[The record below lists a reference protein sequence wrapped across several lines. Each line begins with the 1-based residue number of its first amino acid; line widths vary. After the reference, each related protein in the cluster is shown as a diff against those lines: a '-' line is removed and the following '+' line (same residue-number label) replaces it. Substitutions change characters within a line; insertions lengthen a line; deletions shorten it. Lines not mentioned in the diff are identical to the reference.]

1 MDPERNGSKAYFG
14 SSLELKCLFFFG
26 AALALVITISFV
38 LYFRVTKTQIDT
50 QNPLM
55 GKLLA
60 EREFLLIHLRVLLA
74 QDQESDPLSAS
85 ESLDMNEFI
94 DSMAMQS
101 EALGGDDDS
110 RSFQRRLIRVRGNK
124 PSEND
129 VPQNDFERDLISRL
143 QSVTAPGEGPASA
156 ERTDESGQYHYYQ
169 PLRIERSCLTCHQES
184 FADSPVALGSLA
196 GVIHVVIPE
205 PPARKEITRLWALLL
220 GAAIITAFL
229 GLIAFYIVIRWV
241 IIKPLRSLRDVSE
254 AISRGDITK
263 RAELHTGDEFET
275 LSVAFN
281 RMLRHLVATQEKL
294 RSTNIEL
301 ETKVDELAKQS
312 LKLFETNKVKSD
324 FLTTMSHELRTP
336 LNSILGFSEVLGA
349 IQTLDER
356 QKRYVGN
363 INKSGQVLL
372 NMINDILDMAR
383 LEAGRLEVAPSRFKI
398 GTIITAQVDMA
409 RPLADRKRLDL
420 TAEMEDD
427 LPALFQ
433 DESRIQQI
441 VNNLLSNAIKFT
453 PEGGRIRVEVR
464 RVLLTDDTPK
474 NGEEKSDMPLQ
485 AEESLNAAEPLL
497 EIRVIDTGVG
507 IAEEDRQLIFEKF
520 RQAGHSPSETDAMTR
535 EHTGSGLGLSIV
547 HELCRLLE
555 GEIYVE
561 SKLGFGSV
569 FIVVLPWELQSP
581 IVSESPI
588 ASDIR
593 EFSRTGTLRKPS

>member
-1 MDPERNGSKAYFG
+1 MDSERNGSKAYFG

-60 EREFLLIHLRVLLA
+60 EREFLLIHLRVLLT
-74 QDQESDPLSAS
+74 QDQESAPLSAS
-85 ESLDMNEFI
+85 ESLDLNEFI

-101 EALGGDDDS
+101 EALGGGDDS

-129 VPQNDFERDLISRL
+129 APQDDFERNFIDRL
-143 QSVTAPGEGPASA
+143 QSVTVPGEGPASA
-156 ERTDESGQYHYYQ
+156 ERTDEDGRYHYYQ

-184 FADSPVALGSLA
+184 LTDSPLALGSLA

-349 IQTLDER
+349 IQTLDDR

-464 RVLLTDDTPK
+464 RVLLADDGPK
-474 NGEEKSDMPLQ
+474 NGEETSDAPLSH
-485 AEESLNAAEPLL
+485 EDSLNAAEPLL

-520 RQAGHSPSETDAMTR
+520 RQAGPSPSETDAMTR

-547 HELCRLLE
+547 RELCRLLE

-569 FIVVLPWELQSP
+569 FIVILPWELQSP
-581 IVSESPI
+581 IASESPI

-593 EFSRTGTLRKPS
+593 EFSRTGALRKPS

>member
-1 MDPERNGSKAYFG
+1 MDSERNDSRAYFG

-26 AALALVITISFV
+26 VALALVITISFV

-50 QNPLM
+50 QNPMM
-55 GKLLA
+55 GKLLS
-60 EREFLLIHLRVLLA
+60 EREFLLIHLRVLLTRDA
-74 QDQESDPLSAS
+74 SADSLTAS
-85 ESLDMNEFI
+85 ENLDLNEFI

-101 EALGGDDDS
+101 ESLGGVDDS
-110 RSFQRRLIRVRGNK
+110 RSFQRRLIRVRDHR

-129 VPQNDFERDLISRL
+129 RPQDEFEKNLIERL
-143 QSVTAPGEGPASA
+143 QSAPIPAEGPQSA
-156 ERTDESGQYHYYQ
+156 ERTDEAGRYHYYQ
-169 PLRIERSCLTCHQES
+169 PLRIERSCLTCHQENGT
-184 FADSPVALGSLA
+184 DSPVALGSLA

-312 LKLFETNKVKSD
+312 LKLFETNKIKSD
-324 FLTTMSHELRTP
+324 FMATMSHELRTP
-336 LNSILGFSEVLGA
+336 LNSILGFSEVLGS
-349 IQTLDER
+349 IQTLDDR

-363 INKSGQVLL
+363 INTSGQVLL

-383 LEAGRLEVAPSRFKI
+383 LEAGRLEVAPSRFPIK
-398 GTIITAQVDMA
+398 TIITAQVDMA
-409 RPLADRKRLDL
+409 RPLADRKHLDL
-420 TAEMEDD
+420 TARIEEA
-427 LPALFQ
+427 LPPLYQ

-453 PEGGRIRVEVR
+453 PEGGRISVAVGRMA
-464 RVLLTDDTPK
+464 LLPGALSDGG
-474 NGEEKSDMPLQ
+474 GES
-485 AEESLNAAEPLL
+485 
-497 EIRVIDTGVG
+497 
-507 IAEEDRQLIFEKF
+507 
-520 RQAGHSPSETDAMTR
+520 
-535 EHTGSGLGLSIV
+535 
-547 HELCRLLE
+547 
-555 GEIYVE
+555 
-561 SKLGFGSV
+561 SV
-569 FIVVLPWELQSP
+569 P
-581 IVSESPI
+581 
-588 ASDIR
+588 
-593 EFSRTGTLRKPS
+593 T